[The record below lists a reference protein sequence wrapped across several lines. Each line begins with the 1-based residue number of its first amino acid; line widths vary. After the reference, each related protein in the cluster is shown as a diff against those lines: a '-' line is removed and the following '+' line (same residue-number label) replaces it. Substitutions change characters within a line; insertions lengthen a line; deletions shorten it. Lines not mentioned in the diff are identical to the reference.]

1 MLTSIWATV
10 VAGLTAASLAVA
22 LWFTVQYL
30 GTVKSER
37 DQAQEAVKTAQAAAK
52 KVAAVS
58 VFRER
63 QRDATGASAAS
74 AGASLA
80 AAVASAPDWANTPVP
95 KEVQDALAP

>member
-1 MLTSIWATV
+1 MSITNWIASVTV
-10 VAGLTAASLAVA
+10 AVA
-22 LWFTVQYL
+22 LAMGAALWFSVQRL
-30 GTVKSER
+30 GAVKAER
-37 DQAQEAVKTAQAAAK
+37 DQAQEQLRSAQAAAK

-58 VFRER
+58 VLREKTR
-63 QRDATGASAAS
+63 AATGARAAS